1 MDDLILAGAAGLLAL
16 FIAGLLVLYGGFIL
30 LKMAAESLMAGDFV
44 LVVLAAVVMLAAA
57 SLYTATGIWLQRTNR
72 I

>member
-30 LKMAAESLMAGDFV
+30 LKIAAESLMAGDFV

>member
-16 FIAGLLVLYGGFIL
+16 FIAALLVLYGGFVL
-30 LKMAAESLMAGDFV
+30 LKLTAASLLAGDITFPAAA
-44 LVVLAAVVMLAAA
+44 AAVVIAAL
-57 SLYTATGIWLQRTNR
+57 SLYTAAGIWLQKTER